1 MAISANAVTLAQYAL
16 MSNSPLVQAVTMSLI
31 DNGSVMQDIPF
42 VTKQTLVA
50 NGVRFT
56 GNLPTVNW
64 AKINEEGATTS
75 ATPSAFQEQAY
86 VIRNYID
93 TDKLLVQDQNQIA
106 DPRGI
111 QLAAFLKAASYDF
124 NFKFIEND
132 HSTGDSDAFV
142 GIRERIDSYTAWGVN
157 SANKIDAG
165 GAVITQAATA
175 AQANAF
181 LEWLDQLLWSVD
193 APDGNG
199 VVLYMNDVMVR
210 RLHYLMRLLSGGGG
224 FATTTDQ
231 FDRVILRYKGALIRD
246 IGYKADQSTRIITIT
261 EAATGLA
268 GSSDYTSIYA
278 VNYSMDHLFGWQF
291 APLDARDLGL
301 MENGVIYRTMIDWAG
316 GLYNAHTR
324 SMARLYDLK
333 IK

>member
-16 MSNSPLVQAVTMSLI
+16 MSNAPLVQAVTMSLI
-31 DNGSVMQDIPF
+31 ENGSAMQDIPF
-42 VTKQTLVA
+42 VTRPTLLA
-50 NGVRFT
+50 QGVRFV

-75 ATPSAFQEQAY
+75 GTPTPFQEQAY
-86 VIRNYID
+86 IIRNYID

-111 QLAAFLKAASYDF
+111 QLAAYLKAATYDF
-124 NFKFIEND
+124 NHKFINNN
-132 HSTGDSDAFV
+132 HTAGDSDALV
-142 GIRERIDSYTAWGVN
+142 GLRERIDNAAIWGVN
-157 SANKIDAG
+157 TANKITAG
-165 GAVITQAATA
+165 AAVITQAATA

-210 RLHYLMRLLSGGGG
+210 RLHYLLRMLSGGGG
-224 FATTTDQ
+224 FSIAQDQ
-231 FDRVILRYKGALIRD
+231 FDRTILRYKGALIRD
-246 IGYKADQSTRIITIT
+246 IGYKADQSTRIITVT
-261 EAATGLA
+261 EDTAGLD
-268 GSSDYTSIYA
+268 GSSNYTSIYA
-278 VNYSMDHLFGWQF
+278 VNYGMDHLFGWQF

-301 MENGVIYRTMIDWAG
+301 MENGVIFRTMIDWAG
-316 GLYNAHTR
+316 GLYNSHTR
-324 SMARLYDLK
+324 SIARLYDLK
-333 IK
+333 IS

>member
-16 MSNSPLVQAVTMSLI
+16 MSNAPLVQAVTMSLI
-31 DNGSVMQDIPF
+31 DNGAVMQDIPF

-50 NGVRFT
+50 NGVRFV

-64 AKINEEGATTS
+64 AKINEEGVTTS
-75 ATPSAFQEQAY
+75 ATPTPFQEQAY
-86 VIRNYID
+86 TLRNYID
-93 TDKLLVQDQNQIA
+93 TDKLLVQDVNQIA

-111 QLAAFLKAASYDF
+111 QLAAFMKAASYDF
-124 NFKFIEND
+124 NHKFINNN
-132 HSTGDSDAFV
+132 HTSGDADAFV
-142 GIRERIDSYTAWGVN
+142 GLRARIDDGTTWGVN

-210 RLHYLMRLLSGGGG
+210 RLHFLMRLLSGGGG
-224 FATTTDQ
+224 FSTSQDQ

-246 IGYKADQSTRIITIT
+246 VGYKADQSTRIITIT
-261 EAATGLA
+261 ETAAGLD

-278 VNYSMDHLFGWQF
+278 VNYGMDHLFGWQF

-301 MENGVIYRTMIDWAG
+301 MENGVIYRTFVDWAG
-316 GLYNAHTR
+316 GLYNSHTR

>member
-1 MAISANAVTLAQYAL
+1 VTISANAVTLAQYAL

-50 NGVRFT
+50 NGDRFT

-75 ATPSAFQEQAY
+75 ATPTPFQEQAY
-86 VIRNYID
+86 VMRNYID
-93 TDKLLVQDQNQIA
+93 TDKLLVQDVNQIA

-111 QLAAFLKAASYDF
+111 QLSAFLKAAAYDF
-124 NFKFIEND
+124 NFKFINND
-132 HSTGDSDAFV
+132 HVTGDSDAFV
-142 GIRERIDSYTAWGVN
+142 GIRYRLDNASTWGVN

-165 GAVITQAATA
+165 GAVITQAATT

-181 LEWLDQLLWSVD
+181 LEWLDQALWSVD
-193 APDGNG
+193 SPDGNG
-199 VVLYMNDVMVR
+199 VVLYMNDQMVR
-210 RLHYLMRLLSGGGG
+210 RMHFLLRMLSGGGG
-224 FATTTDQ
+224 FSVTQDQ

-246 IGYKADQSTRIITIT
+246 IGYKADQSTRIITST
-261 EAATGLA
+261 EANTGA
-268 GSSDYTSIYA
+268 DGSSTYTSIYA

-291 APLDARDLGL
+291 APLNALAIGL

-333 IK
+333 IA